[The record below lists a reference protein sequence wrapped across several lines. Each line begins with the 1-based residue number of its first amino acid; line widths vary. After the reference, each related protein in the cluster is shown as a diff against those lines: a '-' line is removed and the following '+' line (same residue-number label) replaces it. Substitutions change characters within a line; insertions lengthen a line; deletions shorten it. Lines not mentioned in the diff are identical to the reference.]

1 MRRTYGTGSI
11 TLYDGKYIAR
21 VRIDGVTKKK
31 TCKTH
36 AEAENWLREI
46 NVNNLKPADE
56 TVGTWLVQYI
66 KTYKQPFL
74 RKRSLERVKQA
85 AYHLEPIYNI
95 PLQELTPSVIQTA
108 INDIGL
114 SASTVKKSF
123 ELLKAALKLAVAERI
138 IAYNPADAVV
148 TQKVQRKPKVE
159 IFTRKEIGAIFHAI
173 HKIEK
178 HKYNNSQRY
187 DMILFFRLLLT
198 TGLRIS
204 ELLALK
210 WENVNMEKH
219 MITVEGSKDIDSQ
232 TINAPKTESGVR
244 DVPLL
249 SVKTRNMLYA
259 IKPQENKDTSR
270 DTLRDTFVF
279 SNRNGGAMSYQRAF
293 LTWRRVRELTGI
305 TKKIHC
311 FRHTCVSYL
320 LTYYNIP
327 IAQVAAIAGHS
338 SAAVTL
344 SIYTHAIQEYNLQK
358 YTSGRDTFRDT
369 SSENKPN

>member
-1 MRRTYGTGSI
+1 MRRTYGSGSI
-11 TLYDGKYIAR
+11 TLYNGKFIAR

-36 AEAENWLREI
+36 AEAECWLREI
-46 NVNNLKPADE
+46 NDNNLQPADE
-56 TVGTWLVQYI
+56 TVGTWLVKFI

-85 AYHLEPIYNI
+85 AYHLKPLFPI

-123 ELLKAALKLAVAERI
+123 ELLKAALNQAVAERI
-138 IAYNPADAVV
+138 IAYNPAGAVV
-148 TQKVQRKPKVE
+148 RPKVQRKPKVE
-159 IFTRKEIGAIFHAI
+159 IFTRKEVGKIFLAI

-232 TINAPKTESGVR
+232 TINEPKTESGVR

-259 IKPQENKDTSR
+259 AKPQENKDTSW
-270 DTLRDTFVF
+270 DTLKDTYVF
-279 SNRNGGAMSYQRAF
+279 LNRNGGAMSYQRAF
-293 LTWRRVRELTGI
+293 LTWRRVREITGI

-369 SSENKPN
+369 STKIKPN

>member
-21 VRIDGVTKKK
+21 VRIDGVTRKK

-36 AEAENWLREI
+36 AEAEHWLHEI
-46 NVNNLKPADE
+46 NDNNLKPADE
-56 TVGTWLVQYI
+56 TVGTWLIKYI

-85 AYHLEPIYNI
+85 AYLLEPIYPV
-95 PLQELTPSVIQTA
+95 PLQALTPGVIQNA

-123 ELLKAALKLAVAERI
+123 ELLKAALNQAVAERI
-138 IAYNPADAVV
+138 IAYNPAGAVV
-148 TQKVQRKPKVE
+148 RPKVQRKPKVE
-159 IFTRKEIGAIFHAI
+159 VFTRKEIGKTFRAIR
-173 HKIEK
+173 KIEK

-204 ELLALK
+204 ELLALR
-210 WENVNMEKH
+210 WENVNSEKH

-232 TINAPKTESGVR
+232 TINPPKTESGER

-249 SVKTRNMLYA
+249 SIKTRNMLYA
-259 IKPQENKDTSR
+259 AKPKDTSR
-270 DTLRDTFVF
+270 DTSRDNSYVF
-279 SNRNGGAMSYQRAF
+279 ANKNGGAMSYQRAF

-338 SAAVTL
+338 SANVTL
-344 SIYTHAIQEYNLQK
+344 NIYTHAIKEYNLQK

-369 SSENKPN
+369 STKIKPN

>member
-1 MRRTYGTGSI
+1 MRRTYGSGSI
-11 TLYDGKYIAR
+11 TLYNGKYIAR
-21 VRIDGVTKKK
+21 VRINGETKKK

-36 AEAENWLREI
+36 AEAEHWLHEI
-46 NVNNLKPADE
+46 NDNNLKPADE
-56 TVGTWLVQYI
+56 TVGTWLIKYI

-85 AYHLEPIYNI
+85 AYLLEPIYPV
-95 PLQELTPSVIQTA
+95 PLQALTPGVIQSA

-148 TQKVQRKPKVE
+148 TQKVQKKPKVE
-159 IFTRKEIGAIFHAI
+159 IFTRREIGAIFHTI
-173 HKIEK
+173 RKIEN
-178 HKYNNSQRY
+178 HKYNSSQRY

-204 ELLALK
+204 ELLALR
-210 WENVNMEKH
+210 WENVNTEKH
-219 MITVEGSKDIDSQ
+219 IITVEGSKDIDSQ

-259 IKPQENKDTSR
+259 AKPQDTSR
-270 DTLRDTFVF
+270 DTSYVF
-279 SNRNGGAMSYQRAF
+279 ANKNGGAMSYQRAF

-338 SAAVTL
+338 SANVTL
-344 SIYTHAIQEYNLQK
+344 SIYTHAIKEYNLQK

>member
-21 VRIDGVTKKK
+21 VRIDGVTRKK

-36 AEAENWLREI
+36 AEAEHWLHEI
-46 NVNNLKPADE
+46 NDNNLKPADE
-56 TVGTWLVQYI
+56 TVGTWLIKYI

-85 AYHLEPIYNI
+85 AYLLEPIYPV
-95 PLQELTPSVIQTA
+95 PLQALTPGVIQNA

-114 SASTVKKSF
+114 SASTTKKSY
-123 ELLKAALKLAVAERI
+123 ELLKAALQQAVAERI
-138 IAYNPADAVV
+138 IVYNPAGAVV
-148 TQKVQRKPKVE
+148 RPKVQRKPKVE
-159 IFTRKEIGAIFHAI
+159 IFTRQEIGAIFRALR
-173 HKIEK
+173 KLK
-178 HKYNNSQRY
+178 NNKMNNSQRY

-198 TGLRIS
+198 TGVRVS
-204 ELLALK
+204 ELLALR
-210 WENVNMEKH
+210 WENIDMVKH
-219 MITVEGSKDIDSQ
+219 TITVEGSKDIDSQ
-232 TINAPKTESGVR
+232 KINATKTESGVR
-244 DVPLL
+244 TVPLL
-249 SVKTRNMLYA
+249 SIKTRNMLYA
-259 IKPQENKDTSR
+259 VKKR
-270 DTLRDTFVF
+270 DTLRDTSFVF
-279 SNRNGGAMSYQRAF
+279 CNKNGGAMSYQRVF

-305 TKKIHC
+305 TKTIHC
-311 FRHTCVSYL
+311 FRHTCISYL

-344 SIYTHAIQEYNLQK
+344 SIYTHAIQEYDLQK

-369 SSENKPN
+369 STKIKPN